1 MAECWSQATRA
12 AQGARGSPAR
22 ESRNAADGVGVLSP
36 REVECL
42 GLAAAG
48 KSEWEISRILG
59 ISEHTSEKHLLNAKM
74 KLGAVNRVQA
84 VAEAIRR
91 GLIA

>member
-1 MAECWSQATRA
+1 VEGGRD
-12 AQGARGSPAR
+12 
-22 ESRNAADGVGVLSP
+22 ESIWLSP

-91 GLIA
+91 GFIT